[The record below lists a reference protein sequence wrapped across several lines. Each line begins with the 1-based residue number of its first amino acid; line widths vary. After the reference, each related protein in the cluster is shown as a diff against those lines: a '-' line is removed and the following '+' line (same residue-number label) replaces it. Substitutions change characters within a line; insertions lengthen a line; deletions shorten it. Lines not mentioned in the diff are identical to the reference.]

1 MITRRPSRRRRGAN
15 RRSRRAA
22 RASRRRREVG
32 FAADDVVEAAE
43 RGQAPT
49 QYVYDAYGLDPRD
62 FEDEYELRDAL
73 RDAELRR
80 LPEQQEEITTAHAA
94 LSIADRAKLDTGGQ
108 TPAGLIRERY
118 GLERD
123 NYDDAEEL
131 RDAIDLAEPVRTD
144 GGTEQVD

>member
-1 MITRRPSRRRRGAN
+1 M
-15 RRSRRAA
+15 
-22 RASRRRREVG
+22 G

-94 LSIADRAKLDTGGQ
+94 LSIADRAELDTGGR

-118 GLERD
+118 GLELD

-131 RDAIDLAEPVRTD
+131 RDAIVAQ
-144 GGTEQVD
+144 GGYKSGIGTGSERFYSALSSNLERNGNAPDDQ